1 MNEEFELR
9 KRISNADPGRD
20 APDLNQSVVARAALG
35 KPRRQFGF
43 RGLRLAVGSAS
54 LAVTAMALAITLPAV
69 MTPAPLF
76 TVATSSTGGEKLS
89 SSADSSGGMDESS
102 MYWPGWR
109 SYEYTPGSALS
120 DKTGT
125 GQVYQGKL
133 VGDPLE
139 ILKKMGIIFGIAGEP
154 VRDEWSDENYPSYSI
169 TEANAYL
176 NIYWSGTGSLS
187 FSNWTDNQYGCS
199 EDVTER
205 TDEDFVYCEPQP
217 TPELIPPVQQ
227 LKAEAEKLLQQ
238 MGIDFQSS
246 SITISRD
253 DWGAYASL
261 PYLTDGIETGLQT
274 YMNWGMDGKL
284 SYFSSHNVELVARGS
299 FDTVSAVDAVSRVSE
314 GRWYGNPPES
324 FYRALDGGLAI
335 DPPFTTYEQEP
346 SASPV
351 EEQTDSSA
359 SKDGSRPVEDTND
372 GSIDQPLPVEDPN
385 QSYEPEIVKLTVDRS
400 EATMLSVW
408 DSAGNYWLVPGYVLF
423 NDQGWFDSVI
433 SLEEGV
439 IELPEPMD
447 MVPMDVIREGP
458 AVSEMVD

>member
-9 KRISNADPGRD
+9 KRISDADPGRD
-20 APDLNQSVVARAALG
+20 APELNQSVVARAALG

-43 RGLRLAVGSAS
+43 RGLRVAVGSAS
-54 LAVTAMALAITLPAV
+54 VAVTAIALAITLPAV

-76 TVATSSTGGEKLS
+76 TVASSSTGGERLS
-89 SSADSSGGMDESS
+89 SSADSSAGMDESS
-102 MYWPGWR
+102 MFWPGWS
-109 SYEYTPGSALS
+109 SYEYTAGSALS
-120 DKTGT
+120 DETGS

-139 ILKKMGIIFGIAGEP
+139 ILKQLGVIFGIAGEP

-176 NIYWSGTGSLS
+176 NIYWSGTGSWS

-199 EDVTER
+199 EDVTKKI
-205 TDEDFVYCEPQP
+205 DEEFVYCEPKP

-227 LKAEAEKLLQQ
+227 LKAEAEKLLDQ

-246 SITISRD
+246 SITISRG
-253 DWGAYASL
+253 DWGAYAWL

-274 YMNWGMDGKL
+274 YLNWGMDGKL

-314 GRWYGNPPES
+314 GRWYGSPPES
-324 FYRALDGGLAI
+324 FYRALDGGPTF
-335 DPPFTTYEQEP
+335 D
-346 SASPV
+346 SSVSRASSTPV
-351 EEQTDSSA
+351 EET
-359 SKDGSRPVEDTND
+359 KD
-372 GSIDQPLPVEDPN
+372 GSIDQPMPIEDPDQN
-385 QSYEPEIVKLTVDRS
+385 YEPEILKLTIERS
-400 EATMLSVW
+400 EVTMLSVW

-439 IELPEPMD
+439 IELPEPMV
-447 MVPMDVIREGP
+447 MLPMDVIREDP

>member
-20 APDLNQSVVARAALG
+20 APELNQSVVARAALG

-54 LAVTAMALAITLPAV
+54 VAVTAMALAITLPAV

-76 TVATSSTGGEKLS
+76 TVATSPSGEQLG
-89 SSADSSGGMDESS
+89 SSADRSAAMDESS
-102 MYWPGWR
+102 MFWPGYT
-109 SYEYTPGSALS
+109 SYEYSPGSALS
-120 DKTGT
+120 DETGT
-125 GQVYQGKL
+125 GQVYQGNL

-139 ILKKMGIIFGIAGEP
+139 ILKKMGTILGITGEP
-154 VRDEWSDENYPSYSI
+154 VRNEWSNDNYPSYSI
-169 TEANAYL
+169 TEANASL
-176 NIYWSGTGSLS
+176 RIDWSGTGSWS
-187 FSNWTDNQYGCS
+187 FSNWTDYQDGCT
-199 EDVTER
+199 EDVIDI
-205 TDEDFVYCEPQP
+205 TDEGFVNCEPQP

-227 LKAEAEKLLQQ
+227 LKAETEKLLQQ

-246 SITISRD
+246 SITISRS

-261 PYLTDGIETGLQT
+261 PYLTDGVESGLQT
-274 YMNWGMDGKL
+274 NLNWGMDGKL
-284 SYFSSHNVELVARGS
+284 SGFSSHNVELVARGS

-314 GRWYGNPPES
+314 GRWYGSPPES
-324 FYRALDGGLAI
+324 FYLDGGLAV
-335 DPPFTTYEQEP
+335 DSRSTAYEQEP
-346 SASPV
+346 SARPV
-351 EEQTDSSA
+351 EEQIESSD
-359 SKDGSRPVEDTND
+359 SKDGFDPVEDTDD
-372 GSIDQPLPVEDPN
+372 GSIDQPMPVEDPN
-385 QSYEPEIVKLTVDRS
+385 QDYEPEVVKLTVDRS
-400 EATMLSVW
+400 ETTMLSVW

-439 IELPEPMD
+439 IELPEPMV
-447 MVPMDVIREGP
+447 MLPMDVIREGP